1 MYRLNVVIYQ
11 TRPAQQISLHQACN
25 AQGIF
30 NVRIADNL
38 AIATTLLASRRAPD
52 LLILDHAMP
61 SADGKALLQQLSI
74 NCPSTALL
82 LVSQPRPAQVD
93 IVQQARQK
101 GLWVVNELAWPLSM
115 PALQRTL
122 QRVGGSRY
130 KPAAGDFQTVMMRA
144 HAH

>member
-38 AIATTLLASRRAPD
+38 AIATILLASRRAPD

-61 SADGKALLQQLSI
+61 SADGTQLLQQLSVT
-74 NCPSTALL
+74 CPSAALL
-82 LVSQPRPAQVD
+82 LIGQQRPAQVD
-93 IVQQARQK
+93 IAQQARQK

-130 KPAAGDFQTVMMRA
+130 KPAVSDFQTVMMRA

>member
-1 MYRLNVVIYQ
+1 MYRLNVVIYH

-38 AIATTLLASRRAPD
+38 VIATTLLARRRAPD
-52 LLILDHAMP
+52 LLIIDHAMP
-61 SADGKALLQQLSI
+61 SADGKALLQHLSLT
-74 NCPSTALL
+74 CPSTALL
-82 LVSQPRPAQVD
+82 LIGQTRPAHLD
-93 IVQQARQK
+93 IAQQARQK

-115 PALQRTL
+115 PTLQRTL
-122 QRVGGSRY
+122 QRVGGSRH
-130 KPAAGDFQTVMMRA
+130 KPAVSDFQTVMMRA

>member
-1 MYRLNVVIYQ
+1 MYRLNVIIYQ
-11 TRPAQQISLHQACN
+11 SHPAQQISLHQACN

-30 NVRIADNL
+30 NVRIADTL
-38 AIATTLLASRRAPD
+38 AIATSLLCSQHAPD
-52 LLILDHAMP
+52 LLIVDHAIP
-61 SADGKALLQQLSI
+61 SADGKALLRHLGAT
-74 NCPSTALL
+74 CPSTALL
-82 LVSQPRPAQVD
+82 MIGQPGPTQLD
-93 IVQQARQK
+93 IAQQARQK

-130 KPAAGDFQTVMMRA
+130 KPAASDFQTVMMRA

>member
-1 MYRLNVVIYQ
+1 MYRLNVVIYH
-11 TRPAQQISLHQACN
+11 TLPAQQISLHQACN

-38 AIATTLLASRRAPD
+38 AIAAILLARRRAPD
-52 LLILDHAMP
+52 LLIIDHAMP
-61 SADGKALLQQLSI
+61 SADGKALLQHLSLT
-74 NCPSTALL
+74 CPSTALL
-82 LVSQPRPAQVD
+82 LIGQPRPTHLD
-93 IVQQARQK
+93 IAQQARQK

-122 QRVGGSRY
+122 QRVGGSRR
-130 KPAAGDFQTVMMRA
+130 KPAVSDFQTVMMRA